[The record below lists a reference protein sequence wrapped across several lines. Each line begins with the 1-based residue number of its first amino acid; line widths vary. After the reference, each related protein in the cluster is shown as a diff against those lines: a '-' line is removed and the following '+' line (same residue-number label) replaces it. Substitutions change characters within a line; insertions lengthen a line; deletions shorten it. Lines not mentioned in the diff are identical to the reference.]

1 MRRWVAVAVVLGAIG
16 VLVTALWTPLLG
28 VRSVDVA
35 GVRGLTVAQVETAA
49 DIHDGTPML
58 RLDTVGI
65 ITRVAQL
72 PRVAWVD
79 VTREWP
85 STVRITVTERDP
97 IGVLT
102 KADGAHLV
110 DSTGLDYATVAVAPT
125 GLPKIQLPTA
135 APTDQRT
142 RAVVRVMSAL
152 PGQLRM
158 NPGRVAEL
166 NSTFP
171 QAGFNER
178 AVIAPGTQ
186 SARMSTGLE
195 LQVLLPVVNAPFRI
209 YWAYN
214 PMLVRTYL
222 QPPIVADRSYFPNNA
237 TFLNSIATYG
247 GAQPFFEKHST
258 FKFTIGRTF

>member
-102 KADGAHLV
+102 KADGVHLV
-110 DSTGLDYATVAVAPT
+110 DSTGLDYATVVAAPA
-125 GLPKIQLPTA
+125 GLPNIQLPAA
-135 APTDQRT
+135 APTDPRT
-142 RAVVRVMSAL
+142 QAVVRVMGAL
-152 PGQLRM
+152 PPQLRAQVVAISAAT
-158 NPGRVAEL
+158 PGSVQLALANGKTVRWGNADD
-166 NSTFP
+166 
-171 QAGFNER
+171 
-178 AVIAPGTQ
+178 
-186 SARMSTGLE
+186 SARKAA
-195 LQVLLPVVNAPFRI
+195 VLAALMTRPGKVYDVSSPDLPTV
-209 YWAYN
+209 
-214 PMLVRTYL
+214 
-222 QPPIVADRSYFPNNA
+222 S
-237 TFLNSIATYG
+237 
-247 GAQPFFEKHST
+247 
-258 FKFTIGRTF
+258 